1 MSKTNLPVLL
11 LRGIVLLPNNDL
23 RLEFDQEISKNI
35 VDIAELFHDNKLL
48 VINLENPLE
57 LMPDIDELPRI
68 GVISKI
74 SNRIEL
80 PNGKTRI
87 IISGLTRA
95 SIHEYLNVNKE
106 AETLE
111 SIVSIIPDEQIDEKE
126 EKVMIKKIYRELD
139 IYIKSVPYMS
149 NSILSF
155 LLNINS
161 LSTVTDVVAATLPI
175 SYQRLNEY
183 LVEVLSSNR
192 VEMLLSDIYNEKE
205 IFDIERDL
213 EIKVR
218 QEIDNNQKEYI
229 LKEKIKKIKE
239 ELGEVSAKEDDVS
252 NLKEKL
258 DELDAPD
265 NIKKRIKAELSRY
278 ETLSQMS
285 PEVNIVRNY
294 IDWLL
299 SLPWNITTSDND
311 NLTDVKRKL
320 DSSHYGLD
328 DIKTR
333 IIEYLAVK
341 QQTNHLKSP
350 ILCLVGP
357 PGVGKTSLAYSI
369 AAAIDRNF
377 VKIAVGGVNDEAE
390 IIGHRRTYLGANPG
404 RIIQSLKKAKS
415 NNPVFLIDE
424 IDKMTKDIKGD
435 PASVLLE
442 VLDPEQNEHF
452 SDNYI
457 EEEFDLSKIMFVT
470 TANYMEQIPA
480 ALHDRLEIIRLSGYT
495 EFEKLDIALKHLI
508 PKICKTHGID
518 SKLVTFPNKTIL
530 EIIRFYTREAGVREL
545 ERQLSTIIRK
555 IVTTM
560 VIEKKDEIVQTINT
574 NNLKKFLGNI
584 KYQFNKIDEQYKIG
598 ISTGLA
604 YTDFGGDTLPIEVTY
619 YKGEGNLLLTGS
631 LGDVMKESAQIALS
645 YVKSNY
651 KKYNIDYDIISSNDI
666 HIHVPTGAVPKD
678 GPSAGTAL
686 TSALVSALSNTKIDT
701 LTAMTGEIN
710 LRGEV
715 LAIGGLKEKSIAA
728 HRAGIKKV
736 LFPFENLNDL
746 DDIPKE
752 VKNNIEFIPVQKY
765 DEVLKELII
774 NK

>member
-23 RLEFDQEISKNI
+23 RLEFDQEVSKNI
-35 VDIAELFHDNKLL
+35 IDVAELFHDNKLL
-48 VINLENPLE
+48 VITLENPLE
-57 LMPDIDELPRI
+57 VMPDVAELPKI
-68 GVISKI
+68 GVIAKVS
-74 SNRIEL
+74 SRIEL

-95 SIHEYLNVNKE
+95 SIHDYLNVNRDS
-106 AETLE
+106 ETLE
-111 SIVSIIPDEQIDEKE
+111 SIVSIIPDEQLDEKE

-155 LLNINS
+155 LLNIKS

-175 SYQRLNEY
+175 SYPRMNEY

-192 VEMLLSDIYNEKE
+192 IEMLLSDIYNEKE

-239 ELGEVSAKEDDVS
+239 ELGEVSPKEDDVS
-252 NLKEKL
+252 NLKERI
-258 DELDAPD
+258 DNLDAPE
-265 NIKKRIKAELSRY
+265 NIKKRLRAELTRF

-294 IDWLL
+294 IEWLL
-299 SLPWNITTSDND
+299 DLPWNVTTEDND
-311 NLTDVKRKL
+311 NLSEVRRKL
-320 DSSHYGLD
+320 DRSHYGLD

-341 QQTNHLKSP
+341 QQTKQLKSP
-350 ILCLVGP
+350 IICLVGP

-369 AAAIDRNF
+369 AEAIDRNF
-377 VKIAVGGVNDEAE
+377 VKITVGGVNDESE

-442 VLDPEQNEHF
+442 ILDPEQNEKF

-457 EEEFDLSKIMFVT
+457 EEEFDLSKIMFVA
-470 TANYMEQIPA
+470 TANYIEQIPE
-480 ALHDRLEIIRLSGYT
+480 ALRDRLEIIRLSGYT
-495 EFEKLDIALKHLI
+495 EFEKLDIAIKHLI
-508 PKICKTHGID
+508 PKLCKSHGIN
-518 SKLVTFPNKTIL
+518 SSSLFFPNETVS
-530 EIIRFYTREAGVREL
+530 EIIRHYTRESGVREL
-545 ERQLSTIIRK
+545 ERQLATIIRK
-555 IVTTM
+555 IVTAI
-560 VIEKKDEIVQTINT
+560 VIEKKDETLQEINVS
-574 NNLKKFLGNI
+574 NLQEYLGKP
-584 KYQFNKIDEQYKIG
+584 KYHFNKVEDQYKIG
-598 ISTGLA
+598 IATGLA

-619 YKGEGNLLLTGS
+619 YRGKGNLLLTGM

-645 YVKSNY
+645 YIKANY
-651 KKYNIDYDIISSNDI
+651 KKYNIDYETIANNDI
-666 HIHVPTGAVPKD
+666 HIHVPAGAIPKD

-686 TSALVSALSNTKIDT
+686 TSALISALSSVKIDT
-701 LTAMTGEIN
+701 LTALTGEIN

-715 LAIGGLKEKSIAA
+715 LPIGGLKEKSIAA
-728 HRAGIKKV
+728 HRIGIKKI
-736 LFPFENLNDL
+736 LFPADNLKDL
-746 DDIPKE
+746 DDVPKE
-752 VKNNIEFIPVQKY
+752 VQKGIKFIPVKKY
-765 DEVLKELII
+765 DEILKELI